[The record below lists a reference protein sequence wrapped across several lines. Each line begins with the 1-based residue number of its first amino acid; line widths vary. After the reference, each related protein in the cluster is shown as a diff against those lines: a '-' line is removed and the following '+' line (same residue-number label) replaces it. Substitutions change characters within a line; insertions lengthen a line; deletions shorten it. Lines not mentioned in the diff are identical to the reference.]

1 MGKFYAPKKQSKVF
15 LTRPPILL
23 GVNKNMTKS
32 IKFGVR
38 EKLIPRK
45 EVKKTKPI
53 SDDVINQD
61 EVSWNQHLNKLAQD
75 KIDNT
80 YFEAIERLNKVQ
92 GFIIEGA
99 MGLHK
104 KKIDEEDY

>member
-1 MGKFYAPKKQSKVF
+1 VGKFYAPKGNPNISYPPSNTIRSK
-15 LTRPPILL
+15 
-23 GVNKNMTKS
+23 NKNMTKS

-99 MGLHK
+99 MRKHK
-104 KKIDEEDY
+104 KDEEDY

>member
-1 MGKFYAPKKQSKVF
+1 
-15 LTRPPILL
+15 
-23 GVNKNMTKS
+23 MTKS
-32 IKFGVR
+32 YKFGVV
-38 EKLIPRK
+38 ETAPRK
-45 EVKKTKPI
+45 EVKKKRKPI

-99 MGLHK
+99 MRLHK
-104 KKIDEEDY
+104 HKKDEEDY

>member
-1 MGKFYAPKKQSKVF
+1 
-15 LTRPPILL
+15 
-23 GVNKNMTKS
+23 MTKS
-32 IKFGVR
+32 YKFGVV
-38 EKLIPRK
+38 ETAPRK
-45 EVKKTKPI
+45 EVKKKRKPI

-80 YFEAIERLNKVQ
+80 YFEAIERSNKVQ

-99 MGLHK
+99 MRKHK
-104 KKIDEEDY
+104 KDVEDC